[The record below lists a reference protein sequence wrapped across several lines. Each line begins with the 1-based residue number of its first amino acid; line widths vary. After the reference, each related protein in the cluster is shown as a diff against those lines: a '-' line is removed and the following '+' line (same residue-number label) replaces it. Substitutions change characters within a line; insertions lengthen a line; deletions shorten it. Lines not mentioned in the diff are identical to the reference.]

1 MKHMTGWMT
10 MLALAAQRTY
20 AMGAPQG
27 GGQGQG
33 GSPYTMIF
41 MVGGLLVVM
50 YFFMIKPE
58 QRRRKEKEELLKRVM
73 PGDKIVTTGGMF
85 GVVKQVKETTVRLQI
100 DDQCRIELA
109 KAAIADVIERGESAA
124 AEAK

>member
-1 MKHMTGWMT
+1 MRRWT
-10 MLALAAQRTY
+10 MSTAALLALAASQTY
-20 AMGAPQG
+20 AMGAPQ
-27 GGQGQG
+27 GQGQG

-58 QRRRKEKEELLKRVM
+58 QRRRKEKEELLKRVA
-73 PGDKIVTTGGMF
+73 PGDKIVTTGGIY
-85 GVVKQVKETTVRLQI
+85 GVVRQVKENTVRLQV

-109 KAAIADVIERGESAA
+109 KAAIADVVERSGEQPVK
-124 AEAK
+124 AE

>member
-1 MKHMTGWMT
+1 MRRMTGWMT
-10 MLALAAQRTY
+10 VLALAAQQTY

-27 GGQGQG
+27 GGQS
-33 GSPYTMIF
+33 SPYTMIF

-58 QRRRKEKEELLKRVM
+58 QRRRKEKEDLLKRVM
-73 PGDKIVTTGGMF
+73 PGDKIVTSGGIY

-109 KAAIADVIERGESAA
+109 KAAIADVVERGGDVV
-124 AEAK
+124 AETK